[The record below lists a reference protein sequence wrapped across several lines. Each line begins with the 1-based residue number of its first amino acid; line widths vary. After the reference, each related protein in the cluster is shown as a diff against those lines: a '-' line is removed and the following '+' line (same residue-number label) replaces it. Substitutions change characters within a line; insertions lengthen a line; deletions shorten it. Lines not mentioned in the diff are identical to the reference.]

1 MKINSVNM
9 KDKGT
14 GVKVKQPTLLE
25 LKDLIL
31 GVEGRLSNR
40 IDGVDSRLDRID
52 ARLDG
57 IDSRLDRIVKLNN
70 LKD

>member
-14 GVKVKQPTLLE
+14 GVKVKQPSLRE
-25 LKDLIL
+25 LIL
-31 GVEGRLSNR
+31 GVEERLGKRIDDVETRLSKR
-40 IDGVDSRLDRID
+40 M
-52 ARLDG
+52 DG
-57 IDSRLDRIVKLNN
+57 IDARLDRIVKLNN